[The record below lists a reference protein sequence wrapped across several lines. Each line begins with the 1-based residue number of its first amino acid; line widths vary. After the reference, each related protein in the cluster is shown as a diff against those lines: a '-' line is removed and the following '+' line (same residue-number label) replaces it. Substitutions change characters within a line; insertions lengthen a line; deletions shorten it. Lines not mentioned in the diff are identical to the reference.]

1 VHGFRNKIQIILLHR
16 KKKKKKKKLG
26 KRMAHEIY
34 STITAGRKGEE
45 RGLL

>member
-1 VHGFRNKIQIILLHR
+1 MHGFRNKIQIILLHR
-16 KKKKKKKKLG
+16 KKKKQKKKLG